1 MDSGESE
8 RIVVAARLER
18 IAVVLER
25 MVCLLEDVHNIML
38 TGDDVALTAQENVAD
53 SPEAPRDVPSAGDH
67 PPRGTCSQ
75 CGQLL
80 TQVGTC
86 CPTHAVL
93 AAGADERVGKWL
105 RDAGYKRLG
114 FPGVATW

>member
-1 MDSGESE
+1 MDSVESE

-25 MVCLLEDVHNIML
+25 MVCLLEDVRNIML
-38 TGDDVALTAQENVAD
+38 TGDDVAPAAQENAAD
-53 SPEAPRDVPSAGDH
+53 SAKAARDVPS
-67 PPRGTCSQ
+67 
-75 CGQLL
+75 
-80 TQVGTC
+80 
-86 CPTHAVL
+86 
-93 AAGADERVGKWL
+93 AGADERVGKWL